1 MRSLPPQR
9 MILLLAALVAFPPLS
24 IDTYLPSLPSIARDL
39 EASAASVQMTIG
51 IFLAGLCIGM
61 LFYGPLSDR
70 FGRKRLLTG
79 GIVLYLTATIG
90 CMFASDVSQL
100 IAWRFLQALGG
111 AAASVLARTIVRDIF
126 AVDEAA
132 RTLSLMHLVT
142 MIATL
147 VAPTAGSLLM
157 LIEGW
162 KTIFVGLFLF
172 AAACLV
178 ACVCRLPET
187 HPPAHRSGSLLAAAG
202 GYWCIAQDPMA
213 VAYILCMGLSFGG
226 MFAFI
231 TASPFVYV
239 EYFGVSTLA
248 YGWLFALNITG
259 VILMTLINAR
269 FVGRVGPMRMLG
281 VGAAMAGLAAI
292 GLVLVAVT
300 GSRGLY
306 GIVALVVLYVSVTGL
321 LGANCVA
328 SLLQR
333 HPHNAGAAAGLAVSM
348 QFAMGSAFSA
358 LVGWLADG
366 SPGPMCMV
374 IAGAGLGAGGCYAW
388 LYVQSQNETTRGKT
402 CLDITGHKSI
412 D

>member
-1 MRSLPPQR
+1 
-9 MILLLAALVAFPPLS
+9 MILLLAALVAFAPLS
-24 IDTYLPSLPSIARDL
+24 IDTYLPTLPSIARDL
-39 EASAASVQMTIG
+39 HASAASVQMTIG
-51 IFLAGLCIGM
+51 VFLAGLCIGM

-79 GIVLYLTATIG
+79 GMLMYLVATVG
-90 CMFASDVSQL
+90 CMLASDIDQL
-100 IAWRFLQALGG
+100 IAWRFLQAVGG

-157 LIEGW
+157 LIDGW
-162 KTIFVGLFLF
+162 RSIFAGLFLF
-172 AAACLV
+172 AGLCLIACTW
-178 ACVCRLPET
+178 RLPET
-187 HPPAHRSGSLLAAAG
+187 HPPLRRSGSLLAAAG
-202 GYWCIAQDPMA
+202 GYWRIARDPVA

-231 TASPFVYV
+231 TASPFVYT

-269 FVGRVGPMRMLG
+269 FVRRVGPMRMLG
-281 VGAAMAGLAAI
+281 VGATMAGLSAI
-292 GLVLVAVT
+292 GLALVAIT
-300 GSRGLY
+300 GGGGLY
-306 GIVALVVLYVSVTGL
+306 GIVALIVLYVSVTGL

-348 QFAMGSAFSA
+348 QFAMGSGFSA
-358 LVGWLADG
+358 LVGRLADG
-366 SPGPMCMV
+366 SPGPMCAV
-374 IAGAGLGAGGCYAW
+374 IAGAGLGAAGCYAW
-388 LYVQSQNETTRGKT
+388 LSVRLQTSEM
-402 CLDITGHKSI
+402 TGPSAI
-412 D
+412 CGADDEGLSP